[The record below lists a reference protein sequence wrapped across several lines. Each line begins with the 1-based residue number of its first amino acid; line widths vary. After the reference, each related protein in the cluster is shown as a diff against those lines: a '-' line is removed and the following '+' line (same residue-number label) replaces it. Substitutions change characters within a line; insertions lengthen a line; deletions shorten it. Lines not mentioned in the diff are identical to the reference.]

1 MAHLTPL
8 ALHFTGPTP
17 INISEITLDCSDFF
31 KTKSPSNW
39 LAEEYIK
46 VDSTFDTY
54 LATLKRLVFCYKL
67 LQHYLSSG
75 GQEQLELL
83 KQQTSTFLS
92 KEIAKSSTHQAV
104 YNEIHSDNNRRKI
117 VLGSNDQTRAKLNS
131 QAVPTASFGS
141 IPNEYPASNPGRST
155 KESVQVGQKHP
166 RDTFDDVG
174 AALPKT
180 PRNKSPSL
188 APIPTES
195 LDSPPEVNTF
205 EQQKN
210 PFLACEDDDEFEE
223 DEDSTT
229 ADGGEENDVLLP
241 DNTDQTYQFSAMLDG
256 IDIAIGFQTLFTAVK
271 KKTIHIYDIDQA
283 LSGVILLNKE
293 GSTIQKI
300 HFGEKTLDQMREKAL
315 AKWQDIE
322 ATAGRN
328 QARAW
333 LDALEDHGYDR
344 EKSRK
349 HISENAP
356 PNGSYQKLW
365 AYLVTAIEEFP
376 ESDSSKSY
384 SESTAISSFIM
395 PLCRAFMSMPNK
407 RVILNF
413 IDSTTA
419 SGRLRNGS
427 SSRKEPDLAL
437 EIKDRTNK
445 TICEVGIG
453 EVTSHAQKGHK
464 KKNAKDLV
472 RVGLSLK
479 DALDFI
485 QDNYGVHDALLVGWQ
500 VIGQTMAIYLMFKC
514 GNLYIMVHV
523 RDVTIPDNLTELG
536 IISTQ
541 FKIWNDLRAT
551 IEQGLSPVLEAMVSG
566 PGGMVGTISPLGSVH
581 SRIETTRTP
590 EFKTFLNRV

>member
-1 MAHLTPL
+1 M
-8 ALHFTGPTP
+8 
-17 INISEITLDCSDFF
+17 
-31 KTKSPSNW
+31 
-39 LAEEYIK
+39 
-46 VDSTFDTY
+46 
-54 LATLKRLVFCYKL
+54 
-67 LQHYLSSG
+67 
-75 GQEQLELL
+75 
-83 KQQTSTFLS
+83 
-92 KEIAKSSTHQAV
+92 
-104 YNEIHSDNNRRKI
+104 
-117 VLGSNDQTRAKLNS
+117 
-131 QAVPTASFGS
+131 
-141 IPNEYPASNPGRST
+141 
-155 KESVQVGQKHP
+155 
-166 RDTFDDVG
+166 
-174 AALPKT
+174 
-180 PRNKSPSL
+180 SL
-188 APIPTES
+188 IWP
-195 LDSPPEVNTF
+195 
-205 EQQKN
+205 
-210 PFLACEDDDEFEE
+210 
-223 DEDSTT
+223 
-229 ADGGEENDVLLP
+229 
-241 DNTDQTYQFSAMLDG
+241 YSAR
-256 IDIAIGFQTLFTAVK
+256 
-271 KKTIHIYDIDQA
+271 
-283 LSGVILLNKE
+283 SGVILLNKE
-293 GSTIQKI
+293 GSTIQKL
-300 HFGEKTLDQMREKAL
+300 HFGEKTLDQMRDKAL

-328 QARAW
+328 QVRAW
-333 LDALEDHGYDR
+333 LDTLEDHGYDR

-356 PNGSYQKLW
+356 PIGSYQKLW

-384 SESTAISSFIM
+384 SESTAISSFIL

-419 SGRLRNGS
+419 SGRLRNSS

-485 QDNYGVHDALLVGWQ
+485 QDKYGVHDALLVGWQ

-541 FKIWNDLRAT
+541 FKI
-551 IEQGLSPVLEAMVSG
+551 
-566 PGGMVGTISPLGSVH
+566 
-581 SRIETTRTP
+581 
-590 EFKTFLNRV
+590 